1 MRRHSL
7 TTLAATAATAAAA
20 LALGACGSDQPTD
33 TSEVA
38 PMLLAEEDA
47 PAGYTWNSVSEVLTD
62 ADDLGQQ
69 LDAAMAG
76 VTTEPEFCAALVPSS
91 DSIIAELYDHQG
103 AVDAVEFLPD
113 DENDPAVID
122 AIVSTADAGDTADL
136 ASGETDAGDCGDF
149 TRTDSSGTETTFHAT
164 VQKASVAETDDTSV
178 ITVLSDSATPGEEL
192 VTTVVGT
199 VEDVHFRVTA
209 AGVTDVEVLTEL
221 AEKQVSQITRTQEGQ
236 E

>member
-7 TTLAATAATAAAA
+7 TTLATTAAAVLA
-20 LALGACGSDQPTD
+20 LAACGNDEPTD

-62 ADDLGQQ
+62 SGDDLGQQ

-76 VTTEPEFCAALVPSS
+76 VTTEPESCAALVPSS
-91 DSIIAELYDHQG
+91 DSIIAELYDHQD

-136 ASGETDAGDCGDF
+136 ASGEIDAGDCGDF

-164 VQKASVAETDDTSV
+164 VQKASVADTDDTSV

-199 VEDVHFRVTA
+199 VDDVHFRVTA
-209 AGVTDVEVLTEL
+209 AGVTDIVLLTEL
-221 AEKQVSQITRTQEGQ
+221 AEKQVAQITGTQEGQ

>member
-1 MRRHSL
+1 MSSSL
-7 TTLAATAATAAAA
+7 GAATFTALATLA
-20 LALGACGSDQPTD
+20 LAACGADEPTD

-38 PMLLAEEDA
+38 PMLLTEEDA
-47 PAGYTWNSVSEVLTD
+47 PEGYTWNSVAEVLAD
-62 ADDLGQQ
+62 AGDDLGQQ

-76 VTTEPEFCAALVPSS
+76 VTTEPESCAALVPSS
-91 DSIIAELYDHQG
+91 DSIIAELYDHQDS
-103 AVDAVEFLPD
+103 VDAVEFLPA

-122 AIVSTADAGDTADL
+122 AIVSTADTGDTADL
-136 ASGETDAGDCGDF
+136 ASGEIDAGDCGDF

-164 VQKASVAETDDTSV
+164 VQKASVADTDDTSV

-199 VEDVHFRVTA
+199 VDDVHFRVTA

-221 AEKQVSQITRTQEGQ
+221 AEKQVAQITETQEGQ
-236 E
+236 D

>member
-7 TTLAATAATAAAA
+7 TTLAATAAAVFA
-20 LALGACGSDQPTD
+20 LAACGSDEPTD

-62 ADDLGQQ
+62 SGDDLGQQ

-76 VTTEPEFCAALVPSS
+76 VTTEPESCAALVPSS
-91 DSIIAELYDHQG
+91 DSIIAELYDHQD

-113 DENDPAVID
+113 DEKDPAVID

-136 ASGETDAGDCGDF
+136 ASGKIDAGDCGD
-149 TRTDSSGTETTFHAT
+149 
-164 VQKASVAETDDTSV
+164 
-178 ITVLSDSATPGEEL
+178 
-192 VTTVVGT
+192 
-199 VEDVHFRVTA
+199 
-209 AGVTDVEVLTEL
+209 
-221 AEKQVSQITRTQEGQ
+221 
-236 E
+236 

>member
-7 TTLAATAATAAAA
+7 TTLAATAAAV
-20 LALGACGSDQPTD
+20 LALTACSNDEPTD

-62 ADDLGQQ
+62 SGDDLGQQ

-76 VTTEPEFCAALVPSS
+76 VTTEPESCAALVPSS
-91 DSIIAELYDHQG
+91 DSIIAELYDHQD

-122 AIVSTADAGDTADL
+122 AIVSTADL
-136 ASGETDAGDCGDF
+136 ASGEIDAGDCGDF

-164 VQKASVAETDDTSV
+164 VQKASVADTDDTSV

-199 VEDVHFRVTA
+199 VDDVHFRVTA
-209 AGVTDVEVLTEL
+209 AGVTDVVLLTEL
-221 AEKQVSQITRTQEGQ
+221 AEKQVAQITGTQEGQ